1 MLMSKDMELSCDE
14 RVLKQMDN
22 EDIKK
27 PYANSLLSL
36 ATGRHI
42 INGSPLAFGE
52 GNVKG
57 RIKNVLSYKKPRFW
71 IIAVSIITVIVV
83 AIALVTNPKQGDAI
97 QPEDTLAKSH
107 AVTTEEGTYH
117 TEYNRVKIE
126 FLSEMMGFKSASEFE
141 TTDSRIVEYIDSTLR
156 TSLTSAKEDDLDNN
170 HTNRYTIDLSN
181 NIGGYSCGLYY
192 DTLYNKAYILKDGSL
207 YKAGT
212 DFARYIDSLLENTN
226 ITAHINDAD
235 AVSLFQT
242 YGWTLDYNISG
253 MKNKLNNINTL
264 TGFNP
269 NAYYFAYNN
278 ELSKDIGLDMSGY
291 SNTVDI
297 DVEIYRI
304 HESMPQEFYPI
315 QDCRGIVVKNGGE
328 IIGAFISAG
337 RHNTFN
343 ACSLKG
349 NSFEKVTGLTLDE
362 WFAKIIKADSTE
374 ERLAKLQPEQVIVE
388 YIMSLDKKDAKVAGA
403 CISKKALLGNL
414 TSNIPNKELF
424 NKGIGLPLTNA
435 DMGARS
441 NFDNLKSAKLL
452 KTELIDEPDKY
463 TKNFRVTVDLQYNNE
478 IIISSGQQYW
488 DCHMVYESPQ
498 TGWKIEGFGH

>member
-1 MLMSKDMELSCDE
+1 ML
-14 RVLKQMDN
+14 N
-22 EDIKK
+22 
-27 PYANSLLSL
+27 
-36 ATGRHI
+36 
-42 INGSPLAFGE
+42 F
-52 GNVKG
+52 
-57 RIKNVLSYKKPRFW
+57 KKPRFW
-71 IIAVSIITVIVV
+71 VIALSIITVIVV
-83 AIALVTNPKQGDAI
+83 AIALVTNPNPRDTI
-97 QPEDTLAKSH
+97 QPEDTVAKNG
-107 AVTTEEGTYH
+107 AVTTEEVTYH

-141 TTDSRIVEYIDSTLR
+141 TTDSQTVEYIDSTLR
-156 TSLTSAKEDDLDNN
+156 TSLTSAKEDNLDNN
-170 HTNRYTIDLSN
+170 HTNRYTIKLSN
-181 NIGGYSCGLYY
+181 DSGGYSCGLYY
-192 DTLYNKAYILKDGSL
+192 DTLYNKAYIVKDGGL

-226 ITAHINDAD
+226 ITVHIDDAD

-242 YGWTLDYNISG
+242 YGWTLDYQISA

-315 QDCRGIVVKNGGE
+315 QDCRGIVVKNGGK

-349 NSFEKVTGLTLDE
+349 SSFEKVTGLTLNE
-362 WFAKIIKADSTE
+362 WFSKMIKADSTE
-374 ERLAKLQPEQVIVE
+374 ERLTKLEPEQVIAE
-388 YIMSLDKKDAKVAGA
+388 YFMSLDKKDANIAGY

-414 TSNIPNKELF
+414 TSNIANKELF
-424 NKGIGLPLTNA
+424 NEGIGLPLTDA
-435 DMGARS
+435 DIGARS

-463 TKNFRVTVDLQYNNE
+463 TKIFRVTVDLQYNNE
-478 IIISSGQQYW
+478 ITISSGQQYW